1 MTSSDE
7 HLESLKAKWR
17 AVARYR
23 VFRSGWYPER
33 KKLILATSLTYE
45 EAQRRAAEEY
55 ELLRQTDRRVR
66 GRFGD
71 DIVTFELENKA
82 TLDGMRGAP

>member
-1 MTSSDE
+1 MTSPDE
-7 HLESLKAKWR
+7 CLERLTADWR

-23 VFRSGWYPER
+23 VYRAGWYPE
-33 KKLILATSLTYE
+33 KTKVILATDLSFE

-55 ELLRQTDRRVR
+55 EVLKNRDPRVQ

-71 DIVTFELENKA
+71 DVVGFELENKA
-82 TLDGMRGAP
+82 PLDRIRGAM